1 MQARKLMLGIGIAAL
16 TLFLSSISACKP
28 TPKERSSPA
37 NASKVEPEANHEEK
51 PVIVALGDSLTAGLG
66 VPAEESYPHRLQ
78 EKLDR
83 AGYNYRVV
91 NAGVSGDTTAGG
103 VRRVD
108 WVLKSQPKI
117 VILELGGNDG
127 LRGIPL
133 EETRKNLEAIIQ
145 QLQSKDI
152 RVVLAGMHMPS
163 NYGESYRTGFENIYI
178 NLAQKYRLSLIP
190 FFLEG
195 VAGEPFLNQVDGIHP
210 TGAGYQVIVEEIW
223 KTLEPVLKKE
233 RERKR
238 VGSP

>member
-16 TLFLSSISACKP
+16 PLFLSSISACKP
-28 TPKERSSPA
+28 TPKERPSPA
-37 NASKVEPEANHEEK
+37 NARKVGPEANHEGK

-66 VPAEESYPHRLQ
+66 VPAEESYPNRLQ

-103 VRRVD
+103 VRRVE

-133 EETRKNLEAIIQ
+133 EETRKNLESIIQ

-152 RVVLAGMHMPS
+152 RVVLAGMRMPS
-163 NYGESYRTGFENIYI
+163 NYGESYRKGFENIYTE
-178 NLAQKYRLSLIP
+178 LAQKYRLSLIP

-195 VAGEPFLNQVDGIHP
+195 VAGKPFLNQADGIHP

-233 RERKR
+233 RRR